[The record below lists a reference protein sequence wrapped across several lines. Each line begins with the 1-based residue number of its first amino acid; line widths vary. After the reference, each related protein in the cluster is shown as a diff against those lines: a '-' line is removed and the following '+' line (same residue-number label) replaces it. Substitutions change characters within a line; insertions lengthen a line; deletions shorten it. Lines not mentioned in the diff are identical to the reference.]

1 MSKQTIS
8 RIILVLMVLTN
19 IYLIWRV
26 HANTM
31 AIASYDAGISQRSG
45 VGKLESYW
53 TKYIGGAKGSIS
65 YEDRS
70 RAEAD
75 TSTSVAVLFILDIAC
90 VGALYMLNKKPKPV
104 PVEDDDDDW
113 RPPRR
118 GGRSIGNR
126 MRSKR

>member
-1 MSKQTIS
+1 MSKQMIS
-8 RIILVLMVLTN
+8 RIILAVMIVTN

-26 HANTM
+26 NSNTM

-53 TKYIGGAKGSIS
+53 TKYIGGSKGSMS

-70 RAEAD
+70 RAESD
-75 TSTSVAVLFILDIAC
+75 SSTSVMVLFILDIVF
-90 VGALYMLNKKPKPV
+90 VGALYMLNKQPKPA
-104 PVEDDDDDW
+104 PVKDDDDDW
-113 RPPRR
+113 RIPRR
-118 GGRSIGNR
+118 GGRSVGNK